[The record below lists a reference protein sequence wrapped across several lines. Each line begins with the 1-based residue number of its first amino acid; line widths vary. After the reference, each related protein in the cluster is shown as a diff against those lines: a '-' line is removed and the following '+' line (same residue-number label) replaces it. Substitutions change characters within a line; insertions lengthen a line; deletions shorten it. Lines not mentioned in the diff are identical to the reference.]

1 MWRSLGRPQKF
12 FQAEKQPVLCF
23 FAYFKDAVHESR
35 GENYRVHKCDI
46 FYYTED
52 DSFEVQ
58 WPRACFQPPGISYSL
73 RENML
78 RVV

>member
-1 MWRSLGRPQKF
+1 MGRPQKF

-23 FAYFKDAVHESR
+23 QAYFKDAVHESR

-52 DSFEVQ
+52 DSVEV
-58 WPRACFQPPGISYSL
+58 RARQ
-73 RENML
+73 
-78 RVV
+78 